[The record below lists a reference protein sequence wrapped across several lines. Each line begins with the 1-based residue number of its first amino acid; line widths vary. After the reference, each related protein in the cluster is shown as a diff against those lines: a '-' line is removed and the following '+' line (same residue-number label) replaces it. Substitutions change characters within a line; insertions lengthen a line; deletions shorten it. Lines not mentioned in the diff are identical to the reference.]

1 MKKFF
6 ALLLAALA
14 LSSLLTSCGT
24 PTSTGPDDQSSS
36 SHVDTPAIPT
46 AGDSDLISDT
56 GSSDTPLS
64 DPATVTYT
72 CRITSPDNVD
82 LSGIRIDI
90 CKYEYRPGSMPD
102 LSGGPGTRYDPN
114 RDFTDSTDVVQYV
127 ETVTTDKS
135 GEFSFFA
142 ASNVTMA
149 LRFDAESLPE
159 QYGLRCPEE
168 TRQISTDGIL
178 VCNSTKPL
186 ELSLEKATQASL
198 IHRYHWDGDYF
209 TFEPLL
215 SGEAGA
221 IYGAATVSSG
231 RFGDDFIDKMISGGT
246 LIYSGVINCG
256 ELSVKARYEFN
267 VDFLMC
273 YVEWRLDY
281 LYYNNYITAERYA
294 ELIASIP
301 STPVLPLS

>member
-14 LSSLLTSCGT
+14 LSLLLASCGT
-24 PTSTGPDDQSSS
+24 STSTGPDDQSSS
-36 SHVDTPAIPT
+36 SHVDTPATPT
-46 AGDSDLISDT
+46 AGDFDLISDT
-56 GSSDTPLS
+56 GGSDTPPL
-64 DPATVTYT
+64 DPAAVTYT

-90 CKYEYRPGSMPD
+90 CKYEYRPGSMPN

-114 RDFTDSTDVVQYV
+114 RDFTDSTDVVHYI

-149 LRFDAESLPE
+149 LRFDAGSLPE
-159 QYGLRCPEE
+159 QYGLRSLDE
-168 TRQISTDGIL
+168 THQISTDGIL
-178 VCNSTKPL
+178 ICSSTKPL

-198 IHRYHWDGDYF
+198 MHKYHWDGDHF

-215 SGEAGA
+215 SGEAGT
-221 IYGAATVSSG
+221 IYGAATISGG
-231 RFGDDFIDKMISGGT
+231 RFADDFIDKMIYGGT
-246 LIYSGVINCG
+246 LIYSGVISCS
-256 ELSVKARYEFN
+256 ELSIEASYEFN

-294 ELIASIP
+294 ELIASISP
-301 STPVLPLS
+301 APVLPVS